1 MPDFAIIPELPVGYP
16 INDKRSVARLVS
28 VQTVVVSSTPV
39 VTVDAIEI
47 GARPYIAV
55 MGAVH
60 ARFSD
65 APSIGATTPSVSVQ
79 ATETTSATVRG
90 V

>member
-1 MPDFAIIPELPVGYP
+1 MPDFAIIPELPAGYP
-16 INDKRSVARLVS
+16 INDRRSVARLVS

-39 VTVDAIEI
+39 VTVHAVEVW
-47 GARPYIAV
+47 ARPYIAV
-55 MGAVH
+55 MDAVR
-60 ARFSD
+60 AQPSD
-65 APSIGATTPSVSVQ
+65 ASSIGATAPSVSVQ